1 MSKTPERYTEGI
13 GRRKEAVAR
22 VRISAGK
29 GDVVVNGKKLDDFF
43 SISRLRDYVTAP
55 LKKLGLESMSISAHV
70 KGGGINGQAEAI
82 RHGLA
87 RAIVT
92 QEEGYK
98 GQLRTLGFLT
108 RDPRAVERKKYGLKK
123 ARKSPQWSTR

>member
-1 MSKTPERYTEGI
+1 MSKTIAKYTEGI

-22 VRISAGK
+22 VRISEGK
-29 GDVVVNGKKLDDFF
+29 GEVTVNGKKLDEFF

-55 LKKLGLESMSISAHV
+55 LRKLGIESMAVSAHV
-70 KGGGINGQAEAI
+70 VGGGINGQAEAI
-82 RHGLA
+82 RHGLS
-87 RAIVT
+87 RAIVI
-92 QEEGYK
+92 QEEGYR

-123 ARKSPQWSTR
+123 ARKSPQWSKR

>member
-123 ARKSPQWSTR
+123 ARKSPQWSKR